1 LTVRS
6 CRCRPL
12 ADNGLPVGCILSARP
27 GSDMEM
33 CGWARQLV
41 AALAA

>member
-1 LTVRS
+1 VS
-6 CRCRPL
+6 VPAGL